1 MRPRIQAAFQS
12 RASRS
17 FASGPFQYFAAAC
30 VVLCLALTAYATV
43 AYNFA
48 GSYRILQVTKL
59 DTRQGAKQAANV
71 QLKLS
76 LRVINYSGT
85 DVSNATVSLKSS
97 LPHPGSD
104 LRAPAREAAAASQHP
119 VPLDPETA
127 WEKKQPTFKGLTLH
141 FNEHKFVR
149 PLEAT
154 FTVPAREYEQ
164 WMKGMRPNFVIEF
177 QDAAGKTLRLP
188 IQLTRMP

>member
-1 MRPRIQAAFQS
+1 MRPSIQAAFQS
-12 RASRS
+12 RASRW
-17 FASGPFQYFAAAC
+17 FQYFAVAC
-30 VVLCLALTAYATV
+30 FVLCLALTAFATV

-48 GSYRILQVTKL
+48 GSYRILQVTK
-59 DTRQGAKQAANV
+59 QGAKQAANV
-71 QLKLS
+71 QMKLS

-104 LRAPAREAAAASQHP
+104 LRAPEAAVVSQHP
-119 VPLDPETA
+119 VPLDPESA
-127 WEKKQPTFKGLTLH
+127 WENKQPTFKGLTLH
-141 FNEHKFVR
+141 FNEHKFVA